1 MYDSDAPGYPSSARR
16 AQGAALHG
24 AGLRP
29 TPGWRRS
36 APVGDQ
42 IASEAIAAM
51 RRGRVDDETANL
63 D

>member
-1 MYDSDAPGYPSSARR
+1 
-16 AQGAALHG
+16 
-24 AGLRP
+24 LRP